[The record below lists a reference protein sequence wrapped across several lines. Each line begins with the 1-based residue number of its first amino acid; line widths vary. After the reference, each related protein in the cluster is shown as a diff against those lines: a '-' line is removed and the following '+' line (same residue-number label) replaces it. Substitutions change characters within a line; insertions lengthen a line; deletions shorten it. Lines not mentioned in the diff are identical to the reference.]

1 MIRSNTVPQNTMKFT
16 PSHVQT
22 VLLTAAVFAVG
33 DSDGKDGRLTA
44 VIDVPIWRE
53 LLSCMGTAAGEVPSV
68 TVTVYS
74 PAGDTSPGCGALIR
88 FH

>member
-1 MIRSNTVPQNTMKFT
+1 MKFT

-22 VLLTAAVFAVG
+22 VILTAAICTVG
-33 DSDGKDGRLTA
+33 DSDGSDGRLTA
-44 VIDVPIWRE
+44 EIDVPIWSV
-53 LLSCMGTAAGEVPSV
+53 LLICMGTAVVEVLRV
-68 TVTVYS
+68 NVTVYS